1 MQAILLWV
9 EIFGFLTWHGDFS
22 WDFCNTQA
30 KLKTIVIQFF
40 FGGGGGGVLRGR
52 GETRYIMVYVKMMNR
67 VNAYPICDS
76 PLWRSARRGAASLQK
91 SRQNHRSY
99 VRTDA
104 LSSVVFVP
112 TQKLWYGLNIES
124 EGSCKGSFV
133 TRDSSSIVLEI
144 EDYVLFVFLYKVG
157 KPGCNS
163 ANLVDPNSQVL
174 NVTNHLNCNS
184 L

>member
-1 MQAILLWV
+1 
-9 EIFGFLTWHGDFS
+9 
-22 WDFCNTQA
+22 
-30 KLKTIVIQFF
+30 
-40 FGGGGGGVLRGR
+40 
-52 GETRYIMVYVKMMNR
+52 MVFVKMMNR
-67 VNAYPICDS
+67 VNTYPICDS

-112 TQKLWYGLNIES
+112 TQKLWYGLNIAS

-133 TRDSSSIVLEI
+133 TRGSSSIVREI

-157 KPGCNS
+157 KPGCSS